1 MNNFELEQ
9 IVNQQLNSAAFSD
22 YAPNGLQVEGREHV
36 KKIVTGVTACQ
47 ALLDEAVRL
56 QADAVMVHHG
66 YFWKNEAPAIKG
78 MKRRRLRTLLANDIN
93 LYGWHL
99 PLDAHP
105 ELGNNAQLAQ
115 ALGIHVQGDI
125 QPLVPWGEL
134 QEPLSG
140 EALAARIGEA
150 LGRQPLHCGDNA
162 PAQIRRIAWCSGGG
176 QGFIDSAAAF
186 GVDAFITG
194 EVSEQTIHSARENGL
209 HFFAAG
215 HHATERGGIR
225 ALGEWLAAQHQLDVT
240 FIDIDNPA

>member
-22 YAPNGLQVEGREHV
+22 YAPNGLQVEGRAEV

-56 QADAVMVHHG
+56 EADAVMVHHG

-78 MKRRRLRTLLANDIN
+78 IKRRRLRTLLANDIN

-105 ELGNNAQLAQ
+105 QLGNNAQLAQ
-115 ALGIHVQGDI
+115 ALGIAIQGEI

-134 QEPLSG
+134 AQALSG
-140 EALAARIGEA
+140 EALAARIAQA

-162 PAQIRRIAWCSGGG
+162 PQQIRRVAWCSGGG

-186 GVDAFITG
+186 GVDAFISG

-225 ALGEWLAAQHQLDVT
+225 ALGEWLAAHYSLDVT

>member
-1 MNNFELEQ
+1 MNNFELER

-22 YAPNGLQVEGREHV
+22 YAPNGLQVEGRDEV

-66 YFWKNEAPAIKG
+66 YFWKNEAPVIKG

-105 ELGNNAQLAQ
+105 QLGNNAQLAQ
-115 ALGIHVQGDI
+115 ALGISVQGEV

-134 QEPLSG
+134 DESLSG
-140 EALAARIGEA
+140 EQLAARITRVS
-150 LGRQPLHCGDNA
+150 GRQPLHCGDNA
-162 PAQIRRIAWCSGGG
+162 PRQIRRIAWCSGGG

-225 ALGEWLAAQHQLDVT
+225 ALGEWLATHHQLDVT

>member
-22 YAPNGLQVEGREHV
+22 YAPNGLQVEGRAEV
-36 KKIVTGVTACQ
+36 RKIVTGVTASQ

-66 YFWKNEAPAIKG
+66 YFWKNEAPVIKG

-105 ELGNNAQLAQ
+105 QLGNNAQLAQ
-115 ALGIHVQGDI
+115 ALGIRVQGEV

-134 QEPLSG
+134 DASLSG
-140 EALAARIGEA
+140 EQLAQRIA
-150 LGRQPLHCGDNA
+150 QVLGRQPLHCGDNA
-162 PAQIRRIAWCSGGG
+162 PQQIRRIAWCSGGG
-176 QGFIDSAAAF
+176 QGFIDSAADF

-225 ALGEWLAAQHQLDVT
+225 ALGEWLAAHHQLDVT